1 MDLMLESK
9 AVAVDRCQNH
19 HQIQALRYLGVQ
31 NKDDMKPSSTTKS
44 SVSGKKTFSQVI
56 KVVFCEIILGKRIR
70 DRKAIDQELYSS
82 ANSKFNYPL
91 TSRDKLLDTSS
102 FDQSV
107 INKVLPNSAQQEERQ
122 QVQNKCNTYNSHNRE
137 CEMKPKQDG
146 ICKGTNS
153 SCNRAILLLLI
164 SLAATIFCGKIV
176 AILITSI
183 CLYFLPRQQHPIGVG
198 ENLGNIERSPENK
211 SRDYKRVIMKG
222 LLERNHNRGAFNFLT

>member
-1 MDLMLESK
+1 M
-9 AVAVDRCQNH
+9 
-19 HQIQALRYLGVQ
+19 
-31 NKDDMKPSSTTKS
+31 
-44 SVSGKKTFSQVI
+44 
-56 KVVFCEIILGKRIR
+56 
-70 DRKAIDQELYSS
+70 
-82 ANSKFNYPL
+82 
-91 TSRDKLLDTSS
+91 
-102 FDQSV
+102 
-107 INKVLPNSAQQEERQ
+107 PNSAQQEERQ

-222 LLERNHNRGAFNFLT
+222 LLERNHNRGAFNFLTWKFSFLCVSDAKVSLCNLFDFLFFNGKRLNQVFVL